1 MGGEAWVS
9 LDPAV
14 IAAFF
19 SGVVAVLGSFLSIWL
34 TKRHADRECERRMQ
48 ALHDGYRMARE

>member
-1 MGGEAWVS
+1 M
-9 LDPAV
+9 DPAV

-34 TKRHADRECERRMQ
+34 TKRHSEHECEERMK
-48 ALHDGYRMARE
+48 ALHEGYRMGHE